1 MRIDPKHQ
9 IQNDM
14 TTLNRRNAL
23 LTGAASL
30 GMLVPALSSAQ
41 TAAGYPNKPVRW
53 VVPTSTGA
61 GTDFAGRTFAQIA
74 SETWK
79 QSLVV
84 DNRAGASGMLG
95 LDFVASAPPDGY
107 TLLFFS
113 VSQFIDATLL
123 NKYSFEANKDF
134 TPISMLATTPL
145 LLVAHSDA
153 QVGSVKE
160 LIAKAKS
167 KPKSLSYSSGGSGGL
182 THLAM
187 EIFLNKAGIDVLH
200 VPYKGSGPA
209 VQDLLSNVVQLTFS
223 TPPAVVQHI
232 KSGRIKA
239 LGITSPTRSALLPD
253 VPTFAELG
261 LPAVN
266 TTTWYG
272 VAGPANMP
280 ADLTEMIARTFAQ
293 STKSGP
299 LRDKLVSS
307 GYDPVLSTPAEMAR
321 TLRGEREQLQ
331 AIIKAIGFKKD

>member
-1 MRIDPKHQ
+1 
-9 IQNDM
+9 M
-14 TTLNRRNAL
+14 TSINRRSAL

-30 GMLVPALSSAQ
+30 GMLVPALASAQ
-41 TAAGYPNKPVRW
+41 TAGYPNRPVRW
-53 VVPTSTGA
+53 IVPTSTGA

-84 DNRAGASGMLG
+84 ENRAGASGMLG
-95 LDFVASAPPDGY
+95 LDHVAGAAPDGY

-145 LLVAHSDA
+145 LLVAHSDV
-153 QVGSVKE
+153 QVSTIPQ
-160 LIAKAKS
+160 LIAKAKAN
-167 KPKSLSYSSGGSGGL
+167 PKALSYSSGGSGGL

-187 EIFLNKAGIDVLH
+187 EVFLNKAGIEVLH

-209 VQDLLSNVVQLTFS
+209 VVDLLSNVVQLSFS

-232 KSGRIKA
+232 KSGRVKA
-239 LGITSPTRSALLPD
+239 LAVTTPTRSPLLPD

-261 LPAVN
+261 YPTVS
-266 TTTWYG
+266 TTSWYG
-272 VAGPANMP
+272 VAGPPNLP
-280 ADLTEMIARTFAQ
+280 ADLAEMISRTFA
-293 STKSGP
+293 TATRSGP
-299 LRDKLVSS
+299 LREKLVSS
-307 GYDPVLSTPAEMAR
+307 GIDPVLSTPAEMAR
-321 TLRGEREQLQ
+321 TLRAEREQLQ
-331 AIIKAIGFKKD
+331 AIVKSIGFKKD